1 MHNILIRLAIA
12 ATISTAAIPSITRSS
27 FAADPTLSEILS
39 GKTVPNTVKI
49 RDLTPDWRAL
59 ATSGQ
64 FEFGNTIQM
73 MVSSFT
79 GGAFSPSYY
88 TKGQTISLAGET
100 YMVAYSLQEQPEKI
114 TGETTLRLSLLNVK
128 TIGSLNN
135 IRSFNLATETALLE
149 KQSQSTRTIFS
160 PPKMTPNEAPTE
172 VKPAEITP
180 PKPKSKRRRSK

>member
-1 MHNILIRLAIA
+1 MHKTLIGLASA
-12 ATISTAAIPSITRSS
+12 AMISTAAIPATIHSS
-27 FAADPTLSEILS
+27 LAADPTLSEILT

-49 RDLTPDWRAL
+49 RDLNPEWRAL
-59 ATSGQ
+59 STSGQ

-88 TKGQTISLAGET
+88 TKGQTIAVAGET

-114 TGETTLRLSLLNVK
+114 TGETTLGLSLLNIK

-135 IRSFNLATETALLE
+135 IRSFNLVTETALLE
-149 KQSQSTRTIFS
+149 KQSQSTRAIFS
-160 PPKMTPNEAPTE
+160 PPKPTQTE
-172 VKPAEITP
+172 VKPAAVTP
-180 PKPKSKRRRSK
+180 PQPKPKRRLRK

>member
-1 MHNILIRLAIA
+1 MHKTLIRLAITA
-12 ATISTAAIPSITRSS
+12 MISTAAIPATIHSS
-27 FAADPTLSEILS
+27 LAADPTLSEILT

-49 RDLTPDWRAL
+49 RDLNPEWRAL

-88 TKGQTISLAGET
+88 TKGQTIAVAGET

-114 TGETTLRLSLLNVK
+114 TGETTLGLSLLNIK

-135 IRSFNLATETALLE
+135 IRSFNLVTETALLE
-149 KQSQSTRTIFS
+149 KQSQSTRAIFS
-160 PPKMTPNEAPTE
+160 PPKPTQTE
-172 VKPAEITP
+172 VKPAAVTP
-180 PKPKSKRRRSK
+180 PQPKPKRRLRK

>member
-1 MHNILIRLAIA
+1 MHKTLIRLAIA
-12 ATISTAAIPSITRSS
+12 AMISTAAIPATIHSS
-27 FAADPTLSEILS
+27 LAAAPTLSEILT

-49 RDLTPDWRAL
+49 RDLNPEWRAL

-114 TGETTLRLSLLNVK
+114 TGETTLGLSLLNIK

-135 IRSFNLATETALLE
+135 IRSFNLATETVLLE
-149 KQSQSTRTIFS
+149 KQSQSTRAIFS
-160 PPKMTPNEAPTE
+160 PSKMTQNETPTE
-172 VKPAEITP
+172 VKPAAVTP
-180 PKPKSKRRRSK
+180 PKTQPKRRLRK